1 MTSAVSA
8 LNNIHKAGI
17 FGNHESKN
25 EKNLLNL
32 SEVKNMLIV
41 QIVQYK
47 NSKVSFENI
56 DIDNLKLK
64 NEPLSVV
71 SNNDTRILWNGPK
84 NWLLVSTKKDL
95 LKNISE
101 VFKEQDFAITD
112 LSHSRAIIEISGQD
126 VKEVLK
132 KGCPF
137 NFNILEKN
145 NSINST
151 YNGIAF
157 TADMIDDKPFKVRI
171 FTLRSFGESLYHSI
185 TDSSLEF
192 GYKNIEQVPKLIKI
206 SVNRGVGEASKN
218 SKELD
223 SSVDELSLIVG
234 QQPTINKASKSVAGF
249 KIRDGMAIGTSV
261 TLRKEQMYNFLT
273 KLIHIVLP
281 RIRDFRGISPNGFD
295 GRGNYNLGLKEQLI
309 FPEVSYDDVTQIRG
323 LDISIVTTA
332 KTDEEARALLKSFG
346 MPFTAA

>member
-1 MTSAVSA
+1 MTSISA
-8 LNNIHKAGI
+8 LNHIHKTGL

-25 EKNLLNL
+25 VENLLKV
-32 SEVKNMLIV
+32 SEIKNMLIV

-47 NSKVSFENI
+47 NSSVSFQSI
-56 DIDNLKLK
+56 DIDGLKLK

-101 VFKEQDFAITD
+101 VLKETDFAVTD
-112 LSHSRAIIEISGQD
+112 LSHSRAIIEVEGDD

-132 KGCPF
+132 KGCPY

-157 TADMIDDKPFKVRI
+157 TVDMIDDNPDKIRLFA
-171 FTLRSFGESLYHSI
+171 LRSFGESLYHSI

-192 GYKNIEQVPKLIKI
+192 GYK
-206 SVNRGVGEASKN
+206 
-218 SKELD
+218 
-223 SSVDELSLIVG
+223 
-234 QQPTINKASKSVAGF
+234 
-249 KIRDGMAIGTSV
+249 AI
-261 TLRKEQMYNFLT
+261 
-273 KLIHIVLP
+273 
-281 RIRDFRGISPNGFD
+281 
-295 GRGNYNLGLKEQLI
+295 
-309 FPEVSYDDVTQIRG
+309 
-323 LDISIVTTA
+323 
-332 KTDEEARALLKSFG
+332 
-346 MPFTAA
+346 